1 MASGQRVRTAGLV
14 LIRQRPGTASGVI
27 FLTIEDE
34 TGIANAIVWPKI
46 FESYRPIVI
55 AARFVAITGRL
66 QSESGVIHVIVERLD
81 DLTPLLGILSR
92 PDNSLTQP
100 IKNPQRHPRNQT
112 RLTRPTLFDTK
123 TAQTTTDKRDDIH
136 RVLPKGRNF
145 H

>member
-1 MASGQRVRTAGLV
+1 M

-46 FESYRPIVI
+46 FESYRSIII

-66 QSESGVIHVIVERLD
+66 QSESGVIHVVVERLD

-100 IKNPQRHPRNQT
+100 IKNPQRHPRNQM
-112 RLTRPTLFDTK
+112 RLTPPTLFDMK
-123 TAQTTTDKRDDIH
+123 TGQTTATERDDIH
-136 RVLPKGRNF
+136 HILPKGRNF